1 MKNTLKFA
9 LSAVLLSA
17 APIAAADTMNCLKL
31 SESVKAAVVADSSQV
46 LRIVA
51 TSVAANESC
60 ACEIVKAAII
70 AADADEA
77 LVGKIVSTAIL
88 EAPSEARMITQC
100 AIATAPDAI
109 AVVLAVATEEES
121 SSEGD
126 SSSEV
131 GPTPEGTS
139 AEGGSSSEGGSGAF
153 SNVSY
158 NPLNTPFQSSVITPT
173 TGSAD
178 VRTAPEFFLQPVED
192 DPSVTAPMPDS
203 SIDG

>member
-1 MKNTLKFA
+1 
-9 LSAVLLSA
+9 
-17 APIAAADTMNCLKL
+17 MNCLKL

-51 TSVAANESC
+51 TNVAANESC

-70 AADADEA
+70 AADADQA
-77 LVGKIVSTAIL
+77 LVGEIVSTAIL

-126 SSSEV
+126 SSAEGDSSSGA

-139 AEGGSSSEGGSGAF
+139 SDGTSTTAEVGSSSAGGSSATF
-153 SNVSY
+153 NVSY
-158 NPLNTPFQSSVITPT
+158 NPLNTPFQSTAITPT
-173 TGSAD
+173 TGTAD

-203 SIDG
+203 SIEG